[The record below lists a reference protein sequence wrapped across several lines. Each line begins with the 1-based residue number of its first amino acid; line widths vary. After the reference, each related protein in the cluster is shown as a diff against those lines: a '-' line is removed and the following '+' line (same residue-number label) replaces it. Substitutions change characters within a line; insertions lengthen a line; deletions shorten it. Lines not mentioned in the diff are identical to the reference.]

1 MQQDVVAPA
10 PVTGPGSRRGQD
22 RKADENGVAA
32 VVVVAFIAAA
42 LFGLAAIAVDIAR
55 LQLEGQKLQKAAD
68 AAAVAG
74 VTWMPQDLPN
84 ATLTARALAT
94 RNGYENGADSTTVAV
109 APGGQPSQLKVTIR
123 HRVTNIFGSMF
134 GISSGT
140 ITRHAIA
147 DYTGPQPMGS
157 PCNTMGNE
165 PDDDSSGTGGG
176 SKVVGTGCS
185 RTPQFWANMFG
196 PEIKKTDGDEYAT
209 RTCRGLDTSVTP
221 TFPGE
226 VDCAPDK
233 KNKSFDPQGYF
244 FMVRVGAGAVG
255 KAVTLQVYD
264 PAFVYTGDR
273 CASAPTIT
281 NLTPDNNVFP
291 TTGNDNDPNA
301 WNPYT
306 NRKGLDRYAKT
317 AGTYCS
323 GDNSNA
329 GSSIVPTITSFG
341 LRKPTA
347 DANPLN
353 GVPEPTRG
361 CTRQFPGY
369 AAPSVSNLLQY
380 KLAKTGST
388 TTANPGTT
396 DALKYKPQLAA
407 VFHQWYTLCTF
418 TPSSAG
424 DYYLQVRT
432 NVAMEGAVAT
442 TGADTG
448 SYVPTNNAN
457 AKIFTQVGDDTSVK
471 GNGSNRFSFRVY
483 GSTTTASEAV
493 TVASW
498 GKMPI
503 YANADTASPIF
514 NLIRVL
520 PGAAGKTLIFKF
532 FDAGDAATS
541 GTMTVLRPTE
551 ATGDAIKDCV
561 GSGFKN
567 VALPTC
573 SITGISNTNGWDGQS
588 QTISVP
594 IPSNY
599 NCAYASASGCWFRV
613 NVSFGTGTV
622 SDTTTWTAS
631 VVGDPVRLIE

>member
-1 MQQDVVAPA
+1 MTDY
-10 PVTGPGSRRGQD
+10 GIRRRSD
-22 RKADENGVAA
+22 RSADESGVAT
-32 VVVVAFIAAA
+32 VVVVAFVSAV
-42 LFGLAAIAVDIAR
+42 LFGLAALAVDIAR
-55 LQLEGQKLQKAAD
+55 LQLEGQRLQKAAD

-84 ATLTARALAT
+84 ATLTARSLAS
-94 RNGYENGADSTTVAV
+94 RNGYVNGADSTTVAV
-109 APGGQPSQLKVTIR
+109 DPGGQPSQLKVTIT
-123 HRVTNIFGSMF
+123 HKVTNVFGSMF

-140 ITRHAIA
+140 ITRHAVA

-165 PDDDSSGTGGG
+165 PDDDSSGTG
-176 SKVVGTGCS
+176 SKLVGTSTGCT

-196 PEIKKTDGDEYAT
+196 PEINKGDGDEYAT
-209 RTCRGLDTSVTP
+209 RKCAGPNP
-221 TFPGE
+221 TANPPFAGE
-226 VDCAPDK
+226 VDCTPDGK
-233 KNKSFDPQGYF
+233 NNKSFDPQGYF
-244 FMVRVGAGAVG
+244 FMVRVGPDAVD
-255 KAVTLQVYD
+255 KPVTLQVYD

-273 CASAPTIT
+273 CDNAPTT
-281 NLTPDNNVFP
+281 SNAVNNDYP
-291 TTGNDNDPNA
+291 TTSNDNDPNA

-306 NRKGLDRYAKT
+306 TRKGLARYARS
-317 AGTYCS
+317 AGVYCS

-329 GSSIVPTITSFG
+329 NPIVPTITSFG

-380 KLAKTGST
+380 KLILARDGST
-388 TTANPGTT
+388 TQANPNTS
-396 DALKYKPQLAA
+396 DALKYKPVIAS
-407 VFHQWYTLCTF
+407 VFHQWVTLCTF
-418 TPSSAG
+418 TPAAAG

-432 NVAMEGAVAT
+432 NIALEGTVAT

-448 SYVPTNNAN
+448 SYVPGTNAN
-457 AKIFTQVGDDTSVK
+457 AKIFTQIGDDPAVK
-471 GNGSNRFSFRVY
+471 GNGSNRFAIRVW
-483 GSTTTASEAV
+483 GNTSTVSEAV

-503 YANADTASPIF
+503 YANADTASPVF

-541 GTMTVLRPTE
+541 GTMTVLRPSE
-551 ATGDAIKDCV
+551 ASGDQIKDCV
-561 GSGFKN
+561 GSGYKN

-573 SITGISNTNGWDGQS
+573 SITGINKSNGWDGQAE
-588 QTISVP
+588 TISVP

-599 NCAYASASGCWFRV
+599 DCASTSANGCWFRV
-613 NVSFGTGTV
+613 NVSFGSGTV
-622 SDTTTWTAS
+622 ADTTTWTAS